1 MKNTA
6 VILPL
11 LLGSLGVAADEYD
24 DRSYDL
30 PTAPLTLS
38 VPGGSAS
45 APLDAIECLPTAPR
59 AIMTEGSD
67 AEPVLS
73 VQFIYGSTTRQG
85 QVGLNLD
92 EKTAYIR
99 VAVLSYEGEILW
111 PSNHQLLFGDGY
123 VYRTQTFT
131 HDDKAFL
138 VDFGKPYRYKIV
150 YATFDAQ
157 DQLLRGPEY
166 IYIHSNY
173 QGDAEWLPLGK
184 GRMTE
189 NVSRIANRTATGGD
203 ATENAYS
210 YEVEIEVKTD
220 NNAVF
225 RIKNP
230 FGPSHPNHENLQ
242 YIDRN
247 PVMTYFPSLQGDD
260 YYLVF
265 DASDPSRVEIPYSQS
280 GLWLEWS
287 GMIFSGTHN
296 LAGWD
301 KYSRDDID
309 RFYAWEWGKF
319 FDNRIVMPHNSVYI
333 DHSWIESS
341 ENTSDI
347 VLEMPGYVDYGF
359 NLTKNTDEGRLLNYK
374 IENISP
380 DIASFDCALI
390 SEQKRN
396 ADRYFFERTYDRIIN
411 REEGL
416 EIREYPATE
425 GMTISPKDFS
435 AGSGRYFFVV
445 VPKDAS
451 GHHHMGAN
459 AGALARNMKLDRW
472 NHLGKCA
479 IEDNLVSKQF
489 ELGGKYYSEA
499 DIYECPDLKG
509 YYCVEAPFA
518 RMVEQT
524 DGLTHPDSGFQLFI
538 DATNPALVTMAD
550 VVMGGV
556 AAKLTVAT
564 GLETGGSPV
573 YLEPTYNAMFAQMW
587 DNRERD
593 TGEYDHTA
601 GNLADGVITFAPGT
615 LSVNGDS
622 EGSFSVFLPG
632 TGVAET
638 MTDSENVPAEYYNL
652 QGIRV
657 ASPVNGIFIERRGAT
672 ARVIRK

>member
-1 MKNTA
+1 MKNTT
-6 VILPL
+6 VFLSL
-11 LLGSLGVAADEYD
+11 LLGSLGVAADNYD

-30 PTAPLTLS
+30 LAASSPISL
-38 VPGGSAS
+38 PGGIPA
-45 APLDAIECLPTAPR
+45 LPGAVESRPMAPR
-59 AIMTEGSD
+59 ALMTEGNET
-67 AEPVLS
+67 EPVLS

-92 EKTAYIR
+92 EKTASIR
-99 VAVLSYEGEILW
+99 VAVLSYEEEILW
-111 PSNHQLLFGDGY
+111 PSTHQLLFGDGFEN
-123 VYRTQTFT
+123 RTRTFSR
-131 HDDKAFL
+131 DDKSFL
-138 VDFGKPYRYKIV
+138 IDFGKPYRYKIV

-157 DQLLRGPEY
+157 NQLLRGPEY

-173 QGDAEWLPLGK
+173 QGDAEWIHLGK
-184 GRMTE
+184 GRMIE
-189 NVSRIANRTATGGD
+189 NVSRVADRTATGGD
-203 ATENAYS
+203 ATKNAYS
-210 YEVEIEVKTD
+210 YEVEIEARAD

-225 RIKNP
+225 RVKNP
-230 FGPSHPNHENLQ
+230 FGQSHPNHENLQ

-347 VLEMPGYVDYGF
+347 VLEMPGYIDYGF
-359 NLTKNTDEGRLLNYK
+359 NLSKITEDGRLLNYK

-380 DIASFDCALI
+380 NIASFDCALVR
-390 SEQKRN
+390 EKERD
-396 ADRYFFERTYDRIIN
+396 AERYFFEHVYDRIAN
-411 REEGL
+411 KEAGL
-416 EIREYPATE
+416 EIREYPASE

-435 AGSGRYFFVV
+435 AGSGRYFFII
-445 VPKDAS
+445 VPKDAA
-451 GHHHMGAN
+451 GKHHMGAN

-479 IEDNLVSKQF
+479 IEDNLVSKQ
-489 ELGGKYYSEA
+489 LGLEGTYYSQA

-509 YYCVEAPFA
+509 YYRIEAPFA
-518 RMVEQT
+518 RLTEQVN
-524 DGLTHPDSGFQLFI
+524 GITHPDSGSQLFI
-538 DATNPALVTMAD
+538 DATDPALVTMAD
-550 VVMGGV
+550 IAMGGV
-556 AAKLTVAT
+556 ATRLTVAT

-573 YLEPTYNAMFAQMW
+573 YMEPTYNAMFAQMW

-601 GNLADGVITFAPGT
+601 GKMSDGVISFSPGT
-615 LSVNGDS
+615 LSVNGASD
-622 EGSFSVFLPG
+622 GSLSIYLPG

-638 MTDSENVPAEYYNL
+638 MADSESVRAEYYNL

-657 ASPVNGIFIERRGAT
+657 TYPANGIFIERRGAT